1 MKKINLLAIL
11 SVFLMTSCNTIAT
24 FPSNSDSSSNT
35 TSGTQITTTTSTS
48 NSTSTTLTTST
59 SSSTSGGEY
68 EKVVPLKFAGFNDF
82 HGAIEETGNSVGLSK
97 LVTYIKQKKSEGA
110 IICNSG
116 DMWQE
121 TFLSSECKG
130 TIISKAFKEAGVD
143 VNTLGN
149 HDFDWSVDAI
159 RLNESVEGFNEE
171 MLGAN
176 IVNYPK
182 TTSTWTKSD
191 LGKEYK
197 TFVYNQGLPNEIKV
211 GVVGVIGKDQ
221 ITSIT
226 SKMVENYVFYDHNE
240 TIKNV
245 STKLRSEEGCDVV
258 IASCHTPCGQLDSS
272 LFDYDANGQRK
283 YIDGAFCAH
292 DHSLESLSINDA
304 PIMEASCRGQYMS
317 EFTLYYNVETNKVES
332 STQNNVF
339 LADLNLKEDEQ
350 TKALVDSFAS
360 TCNELGNTVYGQIS
374 GYMDR
379 TTIGRW
385 QAQCAAEKA
394 TELGI
399 NIDFAVVNSARS
411 SLKAGSINHYDMHE
425 THPFINELYVVQV
438 TGGDLYNEIYKYSNP
453 FYRLTTKSLSE
464 NSTEKF
470 NILIYNYLLFHV
482 KVNDTTYE
490 KTYDYFPSLTNS
502 EYEPYILKD
511 ASGDKINVL
520 DLTIKDLQN
529 KGTIDPISYSEN
541 SWHNTKSML
550 TEQQS

>member
-35 TSGTQITTTTSTS
+35 TSGTQITDTTSTS

-59 SSSTSGGEY
+59 SSSTSSGEY

-159 RLNESVEGFNEE
+159 RLNESIEGFNEE

-211 GVVGVIGKDQ
+211 GVVEVIGKDQ

-226 SKMVENYVFYDHNE
+226 
-240 TIKNV
+240 
-245 STKLRSEEGCDVV
+245 
-258 IASCHTPCGQLDSS
+258 
-272 LFDYDANGQRK
+272 
-283 YIDGAFCAH
+283 
-292 DHSLESLSINDA
+292 
-304 PIMEASCRGQYMS
+304 
-317 EFTLYYNVETNKVES
+317 
-332 STQNNVF
+332 
-339 LADLNLKEDEQ
+339 
-350 TKALVDSFAS
+350 
-360 TCNELGNTVYGQIS
+360 
-374 GYMDR
+374 
-379 TTIGRW
+379 
-385 QAQCAAEKA
+385 
-394 TELGI
+394 
-399 NIDFAVVNSARS
+399 
-411 SLKAGSINHYDMHE
+411 
-425 THPFINELYVVQV
+425 
-438 TGGDLYNEIYKYSNP
+438 
-453 FYRLTTKSLSE
+453 
-464 NSTEKF
+464 
-470 NILIYNYLLFHV
+470 
-482 KVNDTTYE
+482 
-490 KTYDYFPSLTNS
+490 
-502 EYEPYILKD
+502 
-511 ASGDKINVL
+511 
-520 DLTIKDLQN
+520 
-529 KGTIDPISYSEN
+529 
-541 SWHNTKSML
+541 
-550 TEQQS
+550 